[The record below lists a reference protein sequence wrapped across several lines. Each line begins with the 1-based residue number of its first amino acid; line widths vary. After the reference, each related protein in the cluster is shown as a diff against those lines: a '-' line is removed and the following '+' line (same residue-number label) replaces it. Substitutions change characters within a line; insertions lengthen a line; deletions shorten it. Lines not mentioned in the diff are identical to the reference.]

1 MDLALNCGFLRKKN
15 QNKEQPFSLNKAL
28 NYLSK
33 TGSSP
38 LAMDAADKF
47 VKLKLSDTGITTWT
61 MGFSVFRQ
69 DWARFR

>member
-47 VKLKLSDTGITTWT
+47 VKLKYQNKIDSHIK
-61 MGFSVFRQ
+61 FVIKVH
-69 DWARFR
+69 